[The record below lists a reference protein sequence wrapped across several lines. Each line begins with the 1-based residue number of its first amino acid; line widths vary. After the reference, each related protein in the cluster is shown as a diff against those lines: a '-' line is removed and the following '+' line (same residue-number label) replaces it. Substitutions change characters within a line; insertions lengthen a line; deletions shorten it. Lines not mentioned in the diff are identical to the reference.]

1 MNKHKNMI
9 RLVILG
15 IVGACSFF
23 FGSILQDENDGD
35 RERMIQNAVLSIL
48 DQAHFDPVDLDDEFS
63 TKAFDQFLEYIDG
76 RKRFFTHE
84 DIVQLEPY
92 RLDIDDQARIG
103 SLQFF
108 DLATEL
114 LQKRIDEAEVLYQ
127 EILAQPFN
135 FDLKESYEFDPDK
148 KDYVSDSNELRGRWR
163 KALKYDVMI
172 KVESKLEKQEQD
184 AEAEKKTFA
193 QVEEEARQ
201 EVKTTFDKWYKT
213 FKKVKRSDRFE
224 AYLNT
229 FAHLFDPHSDYF
241 NPKEKEDFDISMG
254 GKLEGIGARLRTEGD
269 LTQVVDIVPGG
280 PVWRGK
286 KVDVNDFVLK
296 VKQKGEEPVDVF
308 GMRIDDVV
316 SMIRGK
322 KGTFV
327 TLTIKKKDG
336 TIKEVEIERDVVN
349 IEEAFAKSA
358 ILNAPGIIENIGY
371 IHLPKFYSSF
381 DGPEGNSCA
390 VDVAKEIE
398 KLKENNV
405 NGIILDLRNNG
416 GGSLRDVVNMS
427 GLFIKDGPIV
437 QVKPR
442 DRKPY
447 IYRDEDEEVRYS
459 GPLVVM
465 INSFSASASEILA
478 AAMQDYDRAVIV
490 GSQSFGKGTVQ
501 RFISLDRAV
510 RGNSEFKPLG
520 ELKITMQKFYRVDG
534 GSTQLKGVT
543 PDISLPDRYS
553 HIEIGEREYPFAM
566 EWSEISGLEYDQD
579 ILKVLNVDYLN
590 RISGERIKNNKA
602 FGLIEEQAKLYKAN
616 RNETEYSL
624 NLTDYKSLLDK
635 REKESEKFDDILDK
649 DLDGVSVANLP
660 QDAESINLDD
670 TTVARNESWLKG
682 IKKDIYI
689 EESLAIIG
697 DLIKSP
703 SITKVEN

>member
-1 MNKHKNMI
+1 MI